1 MKIIILA
8 LIALLACFAAAQQCT
23 EAMQIACV
31 DDFRLAYPVC
41 KKAAEAGGSDTPAD
55 LACLKYFNKMQPE
68 CWPCICMIAKMDKI
82 PIKGCWFIK
91 P

>member
-8 LIALLACFAAAQQCT
+8 LIALLACFASAQQCT
-23 EAMQIACV
+23 EALQIACV

-41 KKAAEAGGSDTPAD
+41 KKASEAGGSDTAAD

-68 CWPCICMIAKMDKI
+68 CWPCICWFAKTLEL
-82 PIKGCWFIK
+82 PIKGC
-91 P
+91 